1 MDSSVG
7 SIIWIFVFIV
17 CSAYFSATETAFSSV
32 NKIRLKNL
40 ANEGNKRA
48 DLVLKLSESYDSL
61 LSSILVGNNVVNI
74 AASSLATVLF
84 MSAFPEYGAT
94 LSTVVMTVTVL
105 IFGEISPKSLAKESP
120 ESFAMF
126 SAPILKVIMTI
137 LKPFNYLF
145 GLWKILLNKIF
156 KTSEDKGITEK
167 ELLTIVEEAQN
178 DGGID
183 EQEGDLIKSAIEFND
198 LETRD
203 ILTPRVDLTA
213 VDIDDDP
220 QAIYRI
226 ITESTYSRIP
236 VYKDTIDNIIGV
248 VHQRDFFV
256 MIKTK
261 GQSMEDI
268 IKPVI
273 FVSESI
279 KISKLIKHL
288 QKSKSHMAVVTD
300 EYGGTMGI
308 VTMEDI
314 LEELVGEIWDE
325 HDDVVQEIEKVS
337 DTKCI
342 ALGSADVEELFE
354 MFDRECDIEHNTING
369 WAMERLEK
377 IPEVGDFFTDRNFN
391 VVIKELDG
399 RRVGKVDIEFIPP
412 IDTDEDEE

>member
-7 SIIWIFVFIV
+7 SIISIIILIL
-17 CSAYFSATETAFSSV
+17 CSAYFSATETAFSSA

-40 ANEGNKRA
+40 ANDGNKRA
-48 DLVLKLSESYDSL
+48 NLVLKLSDNYDSL
-61 LSSILVGNNVVNI
+61 LSSILIGNNVVNI
-74 AASSLATVLF
+74 ASSALATVFF
-84 MSAFPEYGAT
+84 MNLFPEYGAT
-94 LSTVVMTVTVL
+94 YSTIFMTIIVL

-120 ESFAMF
+120 EAFAMF
-126 SAPILKVIMTI
+126 SAPILNVIIII
-137 LKPFNYLF
+137 LKPFNYIF
-145 GLWKILLNKIF
+145 GLWKILLDKIF
-156 KTSEDKGITEK
+156 KTKNDTGITEQ
-167 ELLTIVEEAQN
+167 ELITIVEEAQSE
-178 DGGID
+178 GGID
-183 EQEGDLIKSAIEFND
+183 EHEGDLIKSAIEFND
-198 LETRD
+198 LDAND

-226 ITESTYSRIP
+226 ITESNYSRIP
-236 VYKDTIDNIIGV
+236 VYKDTVDNIIGV
-248 VHQRDFFV
+248 VHQRDFFM

-261 GQSMEDI
+261 GQSIDDI

-325 HDDVVQEIEKVS
+325 HDNVVLEIEKIS
-337 DTKCI
+337 ETKYS

-354 MFDRECDIEHNTING
+354 MFGLECDIEHNTING
-369 WAMERLEK
+369 WAMEQLEK
-377 IPEVGDFFTDRNFN
+377 IPEVGDVFTDRNFN

-399 RRVGKVDIEFIPP
+399 RRVGKVDIEFIPLS
-412 IDTDEDEE
+412 DNEDDE

>member
-7 SIIWIFVFIV
+7 SVISIIILIL
-17 CSAYFSATETAFSSV
+17 CSAFFSATETAFSSA

-40 ANEGNKRA
+40 ANDGNKRA
-48 DLVLKLSESYDSL
+48 NLVLKLSDNYNSL
-61 LSSILVGNNVVNI
+61 LSSILIGNNVVNI
-74 AASSLATVLF
+74 ASSALATVFFMKLF
-84 MSAFPEYGAT
+84 PVYGAT
-94 LSTVVMTVTVL
+94 YSTIVMTIIVL
-105 IFGEISPKSLAKESP
+105 IFGEISPKSLAKETP
-120 ESFAMF
+120 EAFAMF
-126 SAPILKVIMTI
+126 SAPILNVIIII
-137 LKPFNYLF
+137 LRPFNYLF

-156 KTSEDKGITEK
+156 KTKNDTGITEQ
-167 ELLTIVEEAQN
+167 ELITIVEEAQSE
-178 DGGID
+178 GGID
-183 EQEGDLIKSAIEFND
+183 QHEGDLIKSAIEFND
-198 LETRD
+198 LDAND

-226 ITESTYSRIP
+226 ITESKYSRIP
-236 VYKDTIDNIIGV
+236 VYRDTVDNIIGV
-248 VHQRDFFV
+248 VHQRDFFM

-261 GQSMEDI
+261 GQSIDDI

-325 HDDVVQEIEKVS
+325 HDDVVLEIEKIS
-337 DTKCI
+337 ETKCS
-342 ALGSADVEELFE
+342 ALGSADVEELFG
-354 MFDRECDIEHNTING
+354 MFGLECDIEHNTING
-369 WAMERLEK
+369 WAMEQLEK

-399 RRVGKVDIEFIPP
+399 RRVGRVDIEFIPP
-412 IDTDEDEE
+412 ADIGADE